1 MIEKISG
8 ILTDKEPLSC
18 LIDVNGIGYRI
29 NIPVSVSSSLPEVN
43 SDVSLHTVM
52 IVRQEKIE
60 LFGFKT
66 KEERGMFL
74 DLVSISG
81 IGPRTALSILS
92 GFSPKE
98 IYDNI
103 TKGDISSFI
112 RIKGIGKKTGERLF
126 VELKNKLNVDVT
138 IPDQVNESKFS
149 DAAKALMQLGYKRND
164 AEMKVG
170 KILKKNTELSIEE
183 IIKLALQE
191 K

>member
-1 MIEKISG
+1 MIERISG
-8 ILTDKEPLSC
+8 ILTDKDPLSC

-29 NIPVSVSSSLPEVN
+29 NIPVSVSSILPEIN
-43 SDVSLHTVM
+43 SHVSLYTVM
-52 IVRQEKIE
+52 IIRQEKIE
-60 LFGFKT
+60 LFGFGT
-66 KEERGMFL
+66 NEERNMFL
-74 DLVSISG
+74 DLISISG

-98 IYDNI
+98 IYDNV

-138 IPDQVNESKFS
+138 IPDRVNESKFN
-149 DAAKALMQLGYKRND
+149 DAARALMQLGYKRND
-164 AEMKVG
+164 AEKKVG
-170 KILKKNTELSIEE
+170 KILKRDSNLTIEE